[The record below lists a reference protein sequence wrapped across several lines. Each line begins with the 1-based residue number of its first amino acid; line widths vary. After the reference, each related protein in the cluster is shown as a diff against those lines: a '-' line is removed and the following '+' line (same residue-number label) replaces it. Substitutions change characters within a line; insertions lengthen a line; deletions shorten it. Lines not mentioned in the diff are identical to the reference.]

1 MDFLNITNEFLL
13 IAGFRILL
21 AALVSLAGALLA
33 RFGRNAADR
42 VVNRLTL
49 TPSLR
54 TFFVTITFYGIWA
67 MAIFLAL
74 ALIGVPMTSLVAAIG
89 AISVVLGLAL
99 QQTLQDVAAA
109 VIFLLF
115 RPFELGDVIRAG
127 TYAGRV
133 QEIQPFSTTLIQGD
147 GQIVFVPNS
156 EIRRAGIYNL
166 TKSGTL
172 RADMIFRLNVT
183 EDVQRARILIEEIM
197 QGDPRVL
204 DQPAPV
210 VVVDDLTE
218 TGVIIS
224 ARPFVLADDLF
235 QVRWDLREQ
244 IKERLNAEGIQM
256 VALQSVLNPG
266 QPAAR

>member
-1 MDFLNITNEFLL
+1 MDISDITNEFLL
-13 IAGFRILL
+13 LIGLRILL
-21 AALVSLAGALLA
+21 AALVLLVGAFLA
-33 RFGRNAADR
+33 RFGRNAANR
-42 VVNRLTL
+42 VVNRLNL

-54 TFFVTITFYGIWA
+54 EFFVRITFFGIWA
-67 MAIFLAL
+67 MMIFLAL
-74 ALIGVPMTSLVAAIG
+74 AMIGVPMTSLVAAVG

-115 RPFELGDVIRAG
+115 RPFEPGDVIRAG
-127 TYAGRV
+127 TYSGRV

-166 TKSGTL
+166 TKSGIL

-183 EDVQRARILIEEIM
+183 EDIQRARILIEGVM
-197 QGDPRVL
+197 KGDSRVL

-224 ARPFVLADDLF
+224 ARPFVVADDLF

-244 IKERLNAEGIQM
+244 IQERLNEEGIQM
-256 VALQSVLNPG
+256 VALQSVMNPG